1 MLSAIVAVAA
11 FAPPAAR
18 TWPHTARPVVQPLR
32 AAQPLCKVRDPN
44 DKVIYVGAS
53 PAATTHPAIRPAT
66 NAAIPPTARPA
77 ALRSLHRQPQRLSTP
92 TTHPARST
100 ASRTA
105 HAISATNALW
115 ADGNNLM
122 MQRKVTKGRE
132 ALCGKLEDIQKGQ
145 VGLACPLPPRTW
157 LRRPSR
163 AAVCVA
169 GAGG

>member
-145 VGLACPLPPRTW
+145 VGLALPL
-157 LRRPSR
+157 
-163 AAVCVA
+163 AVCVA